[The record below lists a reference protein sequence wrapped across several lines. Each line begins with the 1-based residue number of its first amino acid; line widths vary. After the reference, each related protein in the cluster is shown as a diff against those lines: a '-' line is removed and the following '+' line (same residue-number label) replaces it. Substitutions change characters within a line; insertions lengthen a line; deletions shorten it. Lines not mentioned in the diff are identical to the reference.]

1 MTHLNQSQ
9 RHAAYLKEMGITQWT
24 VTHPERLEAIEV
36 SKQTLDAS
44 CRLLLVSPSCPQG
57 ALVEFLAKVL
67 KAMSLSLEQIR
78 HIEPQN
84 WSQIEL
90 EGVEWVWF
98 AGCPEQ
104 ESTAK
109 VLTSPLLEQID
120 GNNQQRRALWS
131 QIQSQQ

>member
-1 MTHLNQSQ
+1 M
-9 RHAAYLKEMGITQWT
+9 
-24 VTHPERLEAIEV
+24 
-36 SKQTLDAS
+36 
-44 CRLLLVSPSCPQG
+44 
-57 ALVEFLAKVL
+57 VEFLAKVL

-84 WSQIEL
+84 WSQIER